1 MQMFFRPPRASR
13 NILFSFF
20 RMGWCALC
28 VGLQAFI
35 SLQLEDG
42 RWRQPFPVWLAEA
55 GYYDAV
61 GGKEMQ
67 FPNLRIMCKDGTM
80 AGLMPRELK

>member
-1 MQMFFRPPRASR
+1 MKGVNRRTRLRA
-13 NILFSFF
+13 
-20 RMGWCALC
+20 
-28 VGLQAFI
+28 VPAFV
-35 SLQLEDG
+35 EDG
-42 RWRQPFPVWLAEA
+42 CRYQPFAIWLAEA

>member
-1 MQMFFRPPRASR
+1 MCDNRRVGALIGGLVQEPDGASV
-13 NILFSFF
+13 F
-20 RMGWCALC
+20 
-28 VGLQAFI
+28 
-35 SLQLEDG
+35 EDG
-42 RWRQPFPVWLAEA
+42 CWRQPFPVWLAEA